1 MTLISVRI
9 FVNLYLLQKDTN
21 YCLFFFIVFVKPVRG
36 LVRELLQYLVDDGD
50 HKPMS
55 QWISCLSGYLDAKP
69 TATR

>member
-1 MTLISVRI
+1 MTLISVRV
-9 FVNLYLLQKDTN
+9 FVNLKLTKKILITA
-21 YCLFFFIVFVKPVRG
+21 CVFIVFVKPVRG

-69 TATR
+69 TTTR